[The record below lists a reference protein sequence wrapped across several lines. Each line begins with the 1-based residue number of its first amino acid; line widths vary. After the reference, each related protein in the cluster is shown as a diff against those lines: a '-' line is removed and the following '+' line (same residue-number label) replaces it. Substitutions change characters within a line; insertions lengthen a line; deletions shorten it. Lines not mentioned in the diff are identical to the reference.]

1 MRAEGMAKCSRYKAE
16 NDRCPGDGSSAP
28 FSLMTIWGL
37 KGIGVENRKGAT
49 VVPLDWR
56 CIISLRLE

>member
-1 MRAEGMAKCSRYKAE
+1 MSRRWVFGPLLFC
-16 NDRCPGDGSSAP
+16 DH
-28 FSLMTIWGL
+28 LGL